1 MNAKRELRFDVV
13 LGQQPGDRYE
23 SSPPAQAV

>member
-1 MNAKRELRFDVV
+1 MTAQRELRFDTV
-13 LGQQPGDRYE
+13 LGNQPSDRYE

>member
-1 MNAKRELRFDVV
+1 MSAKRELLFAAV
-13 LGQQPGDRYE
+13 LGQQPNDRYE